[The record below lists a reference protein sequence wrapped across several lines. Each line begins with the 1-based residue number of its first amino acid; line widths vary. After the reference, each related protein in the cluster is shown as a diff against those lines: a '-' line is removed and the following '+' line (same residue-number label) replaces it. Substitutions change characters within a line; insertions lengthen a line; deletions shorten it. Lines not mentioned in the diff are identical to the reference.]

1 LRLAR
6 LPIFGG
12 ETRPAKEGESDELK
26 SLRNRY
32 YAPVERLEQSEPV
45 FTTLRTLRPAL
56 RAHFGSPALE
66 PFNVILNIQVE
77 IADAAATLIE
87 NADKASDDR
96 AHLVTLGLV
105 PRQRPDDIEQRIDE
119 AVRAI
124 EAVCQPILAWR
135 SGA

>member
-1 LRLAR
+1 
-6 LPIFGG
+6 
-12 ETRPAKEGESDELK
+12 
-26 SLRNRY
+26 
-32 YAPVERLEQSEPV
+32 
-45 FTTLRTLRPAL
+45 
-56 RAHFGSPALE
+56 LE